1 MANGIQSFLGAPN
14 PFEQKEYT
22 PFNPQS
28 VNEMFMEQLE
38 SPDSSQQ
45 EEYTPFNPQSVNEM
59 FMEQLLNPQDEGAS
73 IITAQARATMNK
85 EDASPEEKA
94 TTWGDAIGALS
105 LYNTFDI
112 PTQKDIL
119 NSYKTQL
126 SDEFGIDI
134 DDYRDINRSG
144 DPYLAAG
151 DTLIEA
157 NRAGYSPA
165 QAIGK
170 ALGAF
175 NASKKVSQL
184 PDPAYVNL
192 ALGLLDKSA
201 TQAAAYAKAGK
212 GSGVSKDYKITGML
226 DGVERTDIVPL
237 TQEELARTKLFVPKG
252 TEIFEATADDKGT
265 KNYAFLTPGGKVKH
279 TAMRPYQYDQWVKNN
294 PDRQIREVDNGWYDK
309 RYALDANGDVVSGD
323 MDWMLTQGET
333 VTPLKNTTLTKV
345 FDKNRGKE
353 DWASNEAILEDQKK
367 PPKDRRYSAPAGN
380 VFSVS
385 IGENGTEITQ
395 GSGGLATGGTLS
407 LSAIN
412 TQNARIEKAVKPL
425 IDIANNKALIQK
437 ELSGIIREMQPL
449 MTGEAGGLASRGMA
463 YFTGLTDSV
472 GELID
477 MMGYGESPNTVFLDE
492 TSGEDIGYNEM
503 YERFKQEN
511 KDLRSSSFYQKL
523 SRQGADQ
530 ARLDRMIFHLA
541 IAGASAKGF
550 TGRALSD
557 RDLRLWMEGFGGGS
571 MTSRRFK
578 DTLYDTHNM
587 ILNQYQDY
595 LDAFPLSAGSM
606 LINEQGSKKSLSGE
620 NIPTIDQITINPL
633 EKMEYVTMDTKTG
646 EYSINP
652 GRFNTYDITEDRA
665 RINAYR
671 DSMGTGTNQI
681 TQRKITVDL
690 NEDTINAWIEAQDDS
705 LAVTDAGI
713 AFGEI
718 MLPLQTEI
726 AQNIDTILKNTDQR
740 QTQEDISRLIDVVR
754 RDSLKKVQKKHF
766 PNDIQGF
773 KSFVLYNKAFVNRN

>member
-1 MANGIQSFLGAPN
+1 MANGIQSFLGAPD
-14 PFEQKEYT
+14 PF
-22 PFNPQS
+22 
-28 VNEMFMEQLE
+28 
-38 SPDSSQQ
+38 QQ
-45 EEYTPFNPQSVNEM
+45 EEYTPFKPQTFQSGAGLIPVDQTNEQTFENE
-59 FMEQLLNPQDEGAS
+59 FMEQLLNPQDEGRS

-126 SDEFGIDI
+126 RDEFGIDI

-184 PDPAYVNL
+184 PDPNYVNL

-226 DGVERTDIVPL
+226 DGQMRTDIVPM
-237 TQEELARTKLFVPKG
+237 TPTELATAKSFFPQG
-252 TEIFEATADDKGT
+252 TEMFEATAADKGT

-323 MDWMLTQGET
+323 MDWLLTQKK
-333 VTPLKNTTLTKV
+333 VTPLKNVTLTTM
-345 FDKNRGKE
+345 FDKTRGREVKVP
-353 DWASNEAILEDQKK
+353 NEAVLEDMKK
-367 PPKDRRYSAPAGN
+367 VEKLRRYSAPAGN
-380 VFSVS
+380 VLSVS

-395 GSGGLATGGTLS
+395 GSGGLATKGTLS

-449 MTGEAGGLASRGMA
+449 ITGEAGGLASRGMA

-477 MMGYGESPNTVFLDE
+477 LMGYGESPNTVFLDE
-492 TSGEDIGYNEM
+492 TSGEDMGYNEM

-557 RDLRLWMEGFGGGS
+557 RDLRLWMEGFGGDS

-620 NIPTIDQITINPL
+620 NIPTIDQTTINPL

-665 RINAYR
+665 RIDAYR

-705 LAVTDAGI
+705 LAVTGAGI

-740 QTQEDISRLIDVVR
+740 QTQEDISTLIDVVR
-754 RDSLKKVQKKHF
+754 QDSLRKVQKKHF

-773 KSFVLYNKAFVNRN
+773 RSFILYNRAFDSRN